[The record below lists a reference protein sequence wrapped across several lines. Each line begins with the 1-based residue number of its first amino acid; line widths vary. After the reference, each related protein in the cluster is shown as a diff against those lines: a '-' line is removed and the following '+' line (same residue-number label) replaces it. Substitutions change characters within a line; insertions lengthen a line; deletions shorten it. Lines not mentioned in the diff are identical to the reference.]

1 MPLHRPT
8 IEAQLM
14 RAEQT
19 LSAWGKSLETQGV
32 GAAELRLNPKYR
44 KLSGRCTQIRRRLS
58 AVAEGEA
65 VTAAVAERHAGG
77 GEEAAE

>member
-8 IEAQLM
+8 IEAQLQ

-19 LSAWGKSLETQGV
+19 LSAWGKSLESQGIES
-32 GAAELRLNPKYR
+32 GDHRLDPKYR
-44 KLSGRCTQIRRRLS
+44 KLSGRCTQIRRRLG

-65 VTAAVAERHAGG
+65 VTAAVAQRSAEG
-77 GEEAAE
+77 GEEASE